1 MNRENKMDPY
11 LETISTFDRQASAYQ
26 QKYMNVAH
34 YADGLNYL
42 LTGLGKDAAVLEI
55 GCGPGNVTMYL
66 LDKRTDLRVTA
77 VDAAAGMLSLA
88 RENVPTADFLL
99 MDAREIGQIN
109 NKFDAIICAFL
120 LPYLADEDSERLLSD
135 CYYKLKP
142 DGHFYI
148 STMEDEYSKSGYRY
162 SSDGKD
168 RCYMYFYT
176 ADDLQKKLSNSGFT
190 VRFLKR
196 QPFPPNAMATATD
209 LIIIAAKNE

>member
-42 LTGLGKDAAVLEI
+42 LSGLGKDAAVLEI
-55 GCGPGNVTMYL
+55 GCGPGNVTRYL
-66 LDKRTDLRVTA
+66 LDKRTDLKVTA
-77 VDAAAGMLSLA
+77 VDAAAGMLALA

-109 NKFDAIICAFL
+109 NKFDAIVCAFI
-120 LPYLADEDSERLLSD
+120 LPYLSEKDVELLMRHCNNLLNSGGLL
-135 CYYKLKP
+135 YL
-142 DGHFYI
+142 
-148 STMEDEYSKSGYRY
+148 STMEDNYSRSGYQF
-162 SSDGKD
+162 SSDGKN

-176 ADDLQKKLSNSGFT
+176 ADDLQKKLLNSGFT

-196 QPFPPNAMATATD
+196 QPFPPEGVASATD
-209 LIIIAAKNE
+209 LIIVASKK